1 MASTTTIPNPTF
13 HSYNTKVNT
22 KLNTASINQNS
33 DDFIIKDC
41 DDNMTNDR
49 NELNTIF
56 NQESPYKYPALI
68 ICNDTKLDNQNK
80 DIHQKYSDIIYDKCG
95 NRFNMR
101 NLKDSAG
108 LLQEGYSKNIDVDS
122 HLKNINYY
130 TDKCFY
136 DNWKLSPND
145 EKLKK
150 CDGLKENA
158 KMLVPNYTPV
168 GRNYDDCFANCNL
181 KVPCHNSPPTD
192 FNCAVDIKKRYDF
205 SNHKLQ
211 DESCIKP
218 ADFISFKKAP
228 SPDINNSC
236 RFPNEQRTLEIM
248 NSINRNVKHD
258 YYQFFENNKCQIFPQ
273 QRVFNNVT
281 KRSMLPTTYNLEDI
295 APKHLA

>member
-1 MASTTTIPNPTF
+1 MNKNNKINTNINP
-13 HSYNTKVNT
+13 S
-22 KLNTASINQNS
+22 SINNN
-33 DDFIIKDC
+33 DEFLIKDC
-41 DDNMTNDR
+41 QGNFNINNDR
-49 NELNTIF
+49 NELNNTF

-68 ICNDTKLDNQNK
+68 ICNNTKLDNQNK

-130 TDKCFY
+130 TDKCYY

-145 EKLKK
+145 DNLKK
-150 CDGLKENA
+150 YDGLKENN

-168 GRNYDDCFANCNL
+168 GKNYEDCFANCNL

-192 FNCAVDIKKRYDF
+192 FNCAIDIKKRYDF
-205 SNHKLQ
+205 SNNKFQ
-211 DESCIKP
+211 GESCIKP
-218 ADFISFKKAP
+218 ADFTSFKKVACP
-228 SPDINNSC
+228 EIYNISK
-236 RFPNEQRTLEIM
+236 FPNEQRTLEIM

-258 YYQFFENNKCQIFPQ
+258 YYQFFENNKCQTFPQ
-273 QRVFNNVT
+273 QRLFNNVT

-295 APKHLA
+295 APKYLA

>member
-1 MASTTTIPNPTF
+1 MSSNNKINFNINP
-13 HSYNTKVNT
+13 S
-22 KLNTASINQNS
+22 SINS
-33 DDFIIKDC
+33 DNDEFLIKDC
-41 DDNMTNDR
+41 EGNFNLNNDR
-49 NELNTIF
+49 NELNNTF

-80 DIHQKYSDIIYDKCG
+80 DIHQKYSDIIYDNCG

-145 EKLKK
+145 DNLKK
-150 CDGLKENA
+150 CDGLKENN

-168 GRNYDDCFANCNL
+168 GKNYEDCFANCNL

-192 FNCAVDIKKRYDF
+192 FNCAIDIKKRYDF
-205 SNHKLQ
+205 SNNKFQ
-211 DESCIKP
+211 GESCIKP
-218 ADFISFKKAP
+218 ADFTSFKKVACP
-228 SPDINNSC
+228 EIYNISK
-236 RFPNEQRTLEIM
+236 FPNEQRTLEMM
-248 NSINRNVKHD
+248 NSINRGVKHD
-258 YYQFFENNKCQIFPQ
+258 YYQFFENNKCQTFPQ
-273 QRVFNNVT
+273 QRLFNNVT

-295 APKHLA
+295 APKYLA

>member
-1 MASTTTIPNPTF
+1 MSSNNKINFNINP
-13 HSYNTKVNT
+13 S
-22 KLNTASINQNS
+22 SINNNN
-33 DDFIIKDC
+33 DEFLIKDC
-41 DDNMTNDR
+41 IGNFNLNNDR
-49 NELNTIF
+49 TELNNTF

-68 ICNDTKLDNQNK
+68 ICNNTKLDNQNK

-145 EKLKK
+145 DNLKS
-150 CDGLKENA
+150 CHGLKENK

-168 GRNYDDCFANCNL
+168 GKNYEDCFANCNL

-192 FNCAVDIKKRYDF
+192 FNCAVDVKKRYDF
-205 SNHKLQ
+205 SNNKFQ
-211 DESCIKP
+211 GESCIKP
-218 ADFISFKKAP
+218 ADFTSFKKVACP
-228 SPDINNSC
+228 EIYNISK
-236 RFPNEQRTLEIM
+236 FPNEQRTREIM

-258 YYQFFENNKCQIFPQ
+258 YYQFFENNKCQTFPQ

-295 APKHLA
+295 GPKYLA